1 MEEKKEVISKGEGK
15 DVVRGKEFKK
25 EVGSQLKRMVDPDK
39 VIKGTKRGRKAD
51 EKKKHSELENKQTFS
66 VSFRKNEKM
75 RQKLLQI
82 LREANAKEF
91 GNPVEFDD
99 LVFFLLE
106 NITKKDIEKLKENS
120 LDLKAKVMREFA
132 KQNEKKGEEV
142 DFWQYVA
149 SSLKIS

>member
-1 MEEKKEVISKGEGK
+1 MEVKKEVISKGEGK
-15 DVVRGKEFKK
+15 EVVRSRELKK
-25 EVGSQLKRMVDPDK
+25 EVGSQLKVLVDPDK
-39 VIKGTKRGRKAD
+39 VIKGNKRGRKAD
-51 EKKKHSELENKQTFS
+51 EKKKHDELENKKTFS

-91 GNPVEFDD
+91 GNPVVFDD

-106 NITKKDIEKLKENS
+106 NISKKDIEKLKENS

-132 KQNEKKGEEV
+132 KQSEKKDEGI
-142 DFWQYVA
+142 DFWEYVA
-149 SSLKIS
+149 SGLKIS